1 MQDMGILFFVLIGG
15 IIAQM
20 QRNWIVSKY
29 SDG

>member
-1 MQDMGILFFVLIGG
+1 MQDMGILLLMLIGAM
-15 IIAQM
+15 IAQM